1 MAALPSLPG
10 WQALHPIAMHVAIP
24 VLGLA
29 PLFIVRAVV
38 WRKAPSL
45 PFLRTALALVAAG
58 TILLYLAG
66 GNASALEHF
75 GDASFRLRAV
85 LHEHVKLAE
94 LTRTTFTGLTVI
106 LAAIVFAP
114 RRLNNGAARPA
125 PAALPVVYLL
135 LYAAGIVILAHTA
148 RQGAHL
154 SREVEAA
161 ASGPASPHVV
171 QVRASTNGD

>member
-10 WQALHPIAMHVAIP
+10 WQALHPIVMHIAIP
-24 VLGLA
+24 VLVLA
-29 PLFIVRAVV
+29 PLFIVLAVAR
-38 WRKAPSL
+38 RKAPSL

-58 TILLYLAG
+58 TIFLYLAS
-66 GNASALEHF
+66 GNAPALERL
-75 GDASFRLRAV
+75 GDTSFRLRAV
-85 LHEHVKLAE
+85 LNEHVELAE

-114 RRLNNGAARPA
+114 RRFHGGTARPA

-148 RQGAHL
+148 RQGAQL
-154 SREVEAA
+154 SRELDAA
-161 ASGPASPHVV
+161 VSAPTSPRVV
-171 QVRASTNGD
+171 QVRTSNGD

>member
-10 WQALHPIAMHVAIP
+10 WQALHPIVMHIAIP
-24 VLGLA
+24 VLVLA
-29 PLFIVRAVV
+29 PLFIVLAVV

-58 TILLYLAG
+58 TIFLYVAG
-66 GNASALEHF
+66 GNASALE
-75 GDASFRLRAV
+75 GLSNTSLRLRVV
-85 LHEHVKLAE
+85 LNEHVQLAR

-114 RRLNNGAARPA
+114 RRLRNRPVWPA

-148 RQGAHL
+148 RQGAQL
-154 SREVEAA
+154 SQALDAA
-161 ASGPASPHVV
+161 VSPPASPHIA
-171 QVRASTNGD
+171 QVRASNGH